1 MILKGRLFW
10 KILFG
15 FWFTIIM
22 MSQLLWVA
30 FSLYRHEGPPEQRMA
45 SQLAERQLEA
55 AASLLQRQG
64 PAAVAALQASW
75 PAQERRLLQLEPITT
90 EPATTLSGRILPG
103 ADGQRYR
110 LDYDGAGLQQL
121 LAPPQPHRNW
131 LNMPPPMWWI
141 GGLGGLFFSALLA
154 WHLTRPMNRFR
165 QGFARLA
172 QGELDV
178 RLYPAMR
185 RRHDEISDAAR
196 DFDAMAERLQLLV
209 ESREQLLHDVSHELR
224 SPLARLQ
231 LAIGL
236 AQQDP
241 ARIEGSLERIQLE
254 TQRMDKMIGELL
266 TLTRAGH
273 GERDGEEYYDLQGLV
288 DAVVSDARYEAQHMG
303 VEIKTWVDETRE
315 YTVCGQAELIRRALD
330 NVLRNA
336 LRFSQAGQCIHLTLM
351 HQGCEFV
358 IEVADQGMGVD
369 ESKLS
374 SIFDPFV
381 RIGSPAAGKGYG
393 LGLAIT
399 RKAIQ
404 AQGGRVDARNGEEGG
419 LIVTL
424 HLPG

>member
-45 SQLAERQLEA
+45 RQLAERQLDSA
-55 AASLLQRQG
+55 AALLQRQG
-64 PAAVAALQASW
+64 PTAVAALQASW
-75 PAQERRLLQLEPITT
+75 PVAEQGLLRLEPVETEQSTT
-90 EPATTLSGRILPG
+90 QSGRILLG

-110 LDYDGAGLQQL
+110 LHYDTAGLQRR
-121 LAPPQPHRNW
+121 LAPPQPRSDW

-165 QGFARLA
+165 QGFERLA
-172 QGELDV
+172 QGDLGV
-178 RLYPAMR
+178 RLYPLMR
-185 RRHDEISDAAR
+185 RRHDEISDAAH

-241 ARIEGSLERIQLE
+241 ARIEGSLARIQIE

-266 TLTRAGH
+266 TLTRASH
-273 GERDGEEYYDLQGLV
+273 GERDGEEYYDLQALV
-288 DAVVSDARYEAQHMG
+288 EAVVSDTRYEAQHLG
-303 VEIKTWVDETRE
+303 VEIREQADEEVE
-315 YTVCGQAELIRRALD
+315 YTICGQAELIRRALD

-336 LRFSQAGQCIHLTLM
+336 LRFSQTGQVITLTLQR
-351 HQGCEFV
+351 QGAEFV

-404 AQGGRVDARNGEEGG
+404 AQGGRVEARNGEEGG
-419 LIVTL
+419 LVVTL